1 MQLNTNGQ
9 KFINIIIGFSRDF
22 PFTVNPG
29 EHSEKTY
36 PSLLELINPD
46 DIPPITE
53 MFTDVSQDEEKRF
66 EAHCRFMVN
75 DEYHWFFLS
84 CKAVYAEYGRPVR
97 FEGTMC
103 DVSTYLETAGDDLVY
118 NEFRKKHNIKLSE
131 LKKGAPGLADVLDVD
146 YLKAYSVLLPCHS
159 FIPQYLTKKES

>member
-75 DEYHWFFLS
+75 DDITGFSFRARRY
-84 CKAVYAEYGRPVR
+84 
-97 FEGTMC
+97 MQ
-103 DVSTYLETAGDDLVY
+103 STADLA
-118 NEFRKKHNIKLSE
+118 F
-131 LKKGAPGLADVLDVD
+131 
-146 YLKAYSVLLPCHS
+146 
-159 FIPQYLTKKES
+159 

>member
-1 MQLNTNGQ
+1 
-9 KFINIIIGFSRDF
+9 
-22 PFTVNPG
+22 
-29 EHSEKTY
+29 
-36 PSLLELINPD
+36 
-46 DIPPITE
+46 
-53 MFTDVSQDEEKRF
+53 MFTDVSQDEEKCF

-75 DEYHWFFLS
+75 DEFHWFFLS

-131 LKKGAPGLADVLDVD
+131 LKKGAPTILQ
-146 YLKAYSVLLPCHS
+146 AYSARLPS
-159 FIPQYLTKKES
+159 RNSIRQYLMKTVS

>member
-84 CKAVYAEYGRPVR
+84 CKAVYAEYAASY
-97 FEGTMC
+97 F
-103 DVSTYLETAGDDLVY
+103 
-118 NEFRKKHNIKLSE
+118 
-131 LKKGAPGLADVLDVD
+131 LKP
-146 YLKAYSVLLPCHS
+146 
-159 FIPQYLTKKES
+159 

>member
-131 LKKGAPGLADVLDVD
+131 LKKRRSASCRCA
-146 YLKAYSVLLPCHS
+146 
-159 FIPQYLTKKES
+159 

>member
-1 MQLNTNGQ
+1 MQLNTNDQ
-9 KFINIIIGFSRDF
+9 KFIKIIIGFSRDF
-22 PFTVNPG
+22 PFTINPG
-29 EHSEKTY
+29 EAAEQTY

-75 DEYHWFFLS
+75 DVYHWFFLS
-84 CKAVYAEYGRPVR
+84 CKAVYAEYGRPIR

-118 NEFRKKHNIKLSE
+118 NEFR
-131 LKKGAPGLADVLDVD
+131 
-146 YLKAYSVLLPCHS
+146 
-159 FIPQYLTKKES
+159 